1 SGRSS
6 SCESL
11 SSARRAPSRAS
22 RPSWTHCSTVARTS
36 SPDTRSAQPKPSC
49 ASVSAAARGSTA
61 GRKTMRDRII
71 TAKEM
76 KAFLGFI
83 SALFW
88 ALVATAA
95 VTGYQF
101 GIDYAVLNLLLAVI
115 VRQLLLET
123 ALFGLVK
130 MLVGAV

>member
-1 SGRSS
+1 
-6 SCESL
+6 
-11 SSARRAPSRAS
+11 
-22 RPSWTHCSTVARTS
+22 
-36 SPDTRSAQPKPSC
+36 
-49 ASVSAAARGSTA
+49 
-61 GRKTMRDRII
+61 MRDRII

-130 MLVGAV
+130 MLVGAATEAADTIFGKLAKAARNSGKGGRNDDEPAPDSQDDEYLARVARDKGGGDHD